1 LAGYLGARSVAHL
14 LADMSSREI
23 TEWIAY
29 EKVTGPLDARLRG
42 DISAGIV
49 AATVSNSNGSKK
61 RAKPSDFLPTWFKRK
76 KSAQEIWQDV
86 VQANAA
92 LGGSIR

>member
-1 LAGYLGARSVAHL
+1 MAGYLGMPVREL
-14 LADMSSREI
+14 LTRTSSREL

-29 EKVTGPLDARLRG
+29 EKVTGPLDTRLRG
-42 DISAGIV
+42 DIAAGII
-49 AATVSNSNGSKK
+49 AATVSNSNGGKK
-61 RAKPSDFLPTWFKRK
+61 RAKPSDFMPNWFKRR

-92 LGGSIR
+92 LGGSTNS